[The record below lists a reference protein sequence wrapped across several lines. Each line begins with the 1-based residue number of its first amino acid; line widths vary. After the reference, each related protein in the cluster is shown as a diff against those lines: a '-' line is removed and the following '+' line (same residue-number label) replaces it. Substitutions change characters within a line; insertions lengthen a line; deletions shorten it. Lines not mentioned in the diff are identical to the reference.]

1 MRHVIFS
8 LNEYVCM
15 YMEGQ
20 VLGIAPIT
28 GRVSRALDA
37 VRASKPQKYSKQRS
51 WAFGSQR

>member
-1 MRHVIFS
+1 LFKMRHVIFS

-20 VLGIAPIT
+20 VLGLAPIT

-37 VRASKPQKYSKQRS
+37 VHASKPQKYSKQRS
-51 WAFGSQR
+51 